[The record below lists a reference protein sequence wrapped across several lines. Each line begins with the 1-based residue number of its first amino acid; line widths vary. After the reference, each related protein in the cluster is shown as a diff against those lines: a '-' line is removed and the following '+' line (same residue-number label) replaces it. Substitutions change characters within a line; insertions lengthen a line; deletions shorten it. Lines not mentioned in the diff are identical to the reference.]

1 MSKNRK
7 MTKVTPPSR
16 STTARY
22 QHPAEEQPSNIVKM
36 GSRNFRKVELIPRNT
51 AQESF
56 IDLMEDESQRIVFA
70 IGPAGTGKSYLSTMS
85 AIKSLKAGK
94 VNKIIIVRPAVGA
107 EGENHGFLPGTLN
120 EKLGVWV
127 QPIIDIFE
135 EVYSKVDVA
144 AMVEDGTIELA
155 SLMYLRGRS
164 FKNTIVILD
173 EAQNCLPSQCMLLL
187 TRLGINCRAFVTGD
201 LDQTDH
207 RRENGLADFVKRLKV
222 KKSNMISVT
231 EFAREHIER
240 DPIVAEVLRIYDNKE

>member
-7 MTKVTPPSR
+7 MTKVSPPSR
-16 STTARY
+16 STSTR
-22 QHPAEEQPSNIVKM
+22 QHVAEEPTNIVKM

-51 AQESF
+51 AQEDF
-56 IDLMEDESQRIVFA
+56 IDNLLDESQRIVLA

-85 AIKSLKAGK
+85 AIKALKAGSI
-94 VNKIIIVRPAVGA
+94 NKIIIVRPAVGA

-135 EVYSKVDVA
+135 EVYGKDDIA
-144 AMVEDGTIELA
+144 EMITDGTVELA

-173 EAQNCLPSQCMLLL
+173 EAQNALPSQTLLLL

-207 RRENGLADFVKRLKV
+207 RRENGLSDFVKRLES

-231 EFAREHIER
+231 KFTRDHIER